1 MISEQHTG
9 DGLTTLLEK
18 RVFGDWDPEQDA
30 LVKRRGTPAGD
41 RREQCIHDIFD
52 EQASR
57 TPNAVAVQYAG
68 EYLTYDELRW
78 RANQLAR
85 YLRDCGVQPETR
97 VGICLHRSLEMII
110 GLLGI
115 FKAGGAYVPL
125 DPAYPAERLKY
136 MVEDAGAEVV
146 LTQLSLKARL
156 AGYNGCWICLDE
168 DQRKISARSGDSVMS
183 NVRHQNLAY
192 LIYTSGSTGRPK
204 GVELA
209 HQGLVNLARA
219 QHEAFGQESTDRI
232 LQFASLS
239 FDASISEICMAWIS
253 GATLCLVRQED
264 ILAGQSLASAVKE
277 QAITVATL
285 PPSVLNTVQPEDLSD
300 VSCLIVA
307 GEAISQQ
314 AASQWSI
321 GRRLLNAYGPTET
334 TVCATVMPVNVPVD
348 SRPPIGTPIAN
359 TSAYILDDA
368 MQPAAVGVAGELYI
382 GGAGIA
388 RGYRNLPG
396 LTAARFIPD
405 PFSEIAGQRLYRTGD
420 LVKRLPSG
428 NLEFIGRADD
438 QIKMRGYRIELGEIE
453 AVLFGHELVAE
464 AVVIARE
471 INSEKRLIAY
481 LVPSANSGMLTTKAV
496 RSYLEHRLPEHMVP
510 AAIVILD
517 QLPLNANGK
526 IERRALPD
534 PQALVSASEQR
545 YAPPRTSLERSLAE
559 IWSEALAVQNVGIHD
574 NFFEAGGY
582 SLSAT
587 QVLSRVK
594 QQFHVKLS
602 MRTLYNSA
610 TLAHFTELVEQ
621 AIRKLDATP
630 SQAS

>member
-9 DGLTTLLEK
+9 DGLTTLLEEHIF
-18 RVFGDWDPEQDA
+18 RDWDCEQDA
-30 LVKRRGTPAGD
+30 LLEHRGNAAGH

-57 TPNAVAVQYAG
+57 TPNATAVQYAG
-68 EYLTYDELRW
+68 RYLTYEELRR

-110 GLLGI
+110 GVLGI

-136 MVEDAGAEVV
+136 MVEDAGADVL
-146 LTQLSLKARL
+146 LTQGSLKTRL
-156 AGYNGCWICLDE
+156 AGYNGRWICLDK
-168 DQRKISARSGDSVMS
+168 DQQEISARSGDSVMS

-219 QHEAFGQESTDRI
+219 QHQAFGQGSTDRI

-253 GATLCLVRQED
+253 GATLCLVSQEE
-264 ILAGQSLASAVKE
+264 ILAGPSLATVVKE

-285 PPSVLNTVQPEDLSD
+285 PPSVLNTVQPEDMSD

-334 TVCATVMPVNVPVD
+334 TVCATVMPLNVPID
-348 SRPPIGTPIAN
+348 SRPPIGTPITN
-359 TSAYILDDA
+359 TFAYVLDDA
-368 MQPAAVGVAGELYI
+368 MQPAPVGVAGELYI
-382 GGAGIA
+382 GGAGVA
-388 RGYRNLPG
+388 RGYRNRPG
-396 LTAARFIPD
+396 LTGARFIPD
-405 PFSEIAGQRLYRTGD
+405 PFSEVAGQRLYRTGD
-420 LVKRLPSG
+420 VARWLPSG

-453 AVLFGHELVAE
+453 AVLFGHELVE
-464 AVVIARE
+464 QAVVIARE
-471 INSEKRLIAY
+471 INSETRLIAY
-481 LVPSANSGMLTTKAV
+481 LVQTGNTETLTTKAV
-496 RSYLEHRLPEHMVP
+496 RSYLERRLPEYMIP
-510 AAIVILD
+510 TAIVILD

-526 IERRALPD
+526 IDRRALPN
-534 PQALVSASEQR
+534 PKALLFASEHGH
-545 YAPPRTSLERSLAE
+545 APPRTSLEASLAE
-559 IWSEALAVQNVGIHD
+559 IWGEALAVRNVGIHD

-602 MRTLYNSA
+602 MRTLYTSP
-610 TLAHFTELVEQ
+610 TLAHFAEHVEQ
-621 AIRKLDATP
+621 AIRKLDAAP
-630 SQAS
+630 NHAS